1 MRIPIM
7 TIDTKDFLF
16 VLLEDKI
23 VKNRGRGIRFSR
35 LMALLMVTVLVLS
48 GCSGQNTGNIDS
60 NNGNTSS
67 GGTDSIQSSIQFVES
82 EDGSLYAAAFTG
94 LKTPLES
101 YLMMNG
107 SAIYAMV
114 SDRNAS
120 ENHFYKEDTSGDAS
134 CVELMGDDQEICKN
148 SVSFFTDENGYLYF
162 ILCVEEEA
170 EAQQYYLCKYTED
183 GQEVMHKEVTAQF
196 AAAYEEGEFF
206 LGGTV
211 DSVGRI
217 YIATSNYIYFY
228 DDNGEYQGKLADTEG
243 IRSVGRGRDGK
254 VYYTKRIDPV
264 ISKGALELVQVDF
277 EGKRAANTYQGFPE
291 GKFYEYL
298 TAGIQHDFLIADEEY
313 LYGYDLE
320 SRTTERILKWS
331 EYDMSGQSVV
341 CACERG
347 NGEIL
352 AVERGNSLRLVR
364 FAKREESEAEPEREI
379 ITLGFTYGA
388 KDGIYFR
395 GLQNAVAQFN
405 REQDRYK
412 VELKEYGEAVVMTSF
427 RSESRDGMEAMV
439 LELVAGKGPDLIM
452 ENENFNIFAKKGLL
466 EDLDSY
472 LEDSE
477 VLSREDYLESAL
489 QLYTFD
495 DKLTALP
502 SYIRLATCYGYT
514 DQIGEARGLKFTEF
528 LKLQEENPGIAL
540 FDVEDPN
547 SALVVL
553 ADVPYSYIDWEKGTC
568 SFESEGFREFLEY
581 SASVHEIKEKG
592 ADSWSWPTLEM
603 GEDYLVSWDRIY
615 SFEGIMYIRAKS
627 FSEKRTVTFIGYP
640 VQKGSGTY
648 IEDQNGI
655 YSIGISSQSKHKEG
669 AWAFLEYFYG
679 TVVEKE
685 YENINSS
692 TGGFPTR
699 KQYLEQYLDRFVGT
713 TYSYKDME
721 YVVTRE
727 DADLLMDL
735 MTNATPGA
743 TYLYSNIAFEII
755 FEEAQYYF
763 AGDKPVEEVMDVI
776 QRRVQLYLSENY

>member
-1 MRIPIM
+1 M
-7 TIDTKDFLF
+7 
-16 VLLEDKI
+16 
-23 VKNRGRGIRFSR
+23 KNQSHGILFSR

-48 GCSGQNTGNIDS
+48 GCNGQNAGNIGSD
-60 NNGNTSS
+60 NGNTS
-67 GGTDSIQSSIQFVES
+67 GDGTDSIQSGVQFVES
-82 EDGSLYAAAFTG
+82 EDGILYTVAFADI
-94 LKTPLES
+94 KTPLGS

-114 SDRNAS
+114 SDRNAG

-170 EAQQYYLCKYTED
+170 ESQQYYLCKYTED
-183 GQEVMHKEVTAQF
+183 GQEIMRKEVTAQF

-206 LGGTV
+206 SGATV
-211 DSVGRI
+211 DSAGRC
-217 YIATSNYIYFY
+217 YIAAGNYIYLY
-228 DDNGEYQGKLADTEG
+228 DVSGEYQGQLQDTAG
-243 IRSVGRGRDGK
+243 IRAIGRGRNGK
-254 VYYTKRIDPV
+254 VYYTKRIDPM
-264 ISKGALELVQVDF
+264 ISNGALELVQVDF
-277 EGKRAANTYQGFPE
+277 EGKKAVNTYQGFPE
-291 GKFYEYL
+291 GIFYEYL
-298 TAGIQHDFLIADEEY
+298 TAGIRHDFLIVDEEY
-313 LYGYDLE
+313 LYGYDLDNQ
-320 SRTTERILKWS
+320 TTERILKWS
-331 EYDMSGQSVV
+331 EYDMSGQSVI
-341 CACERG
+341 CACERE
-347 NGEIL
+347 NGELL
-352 AVERGNSLRLVR
+352 AVERRNSIQLIR
-364 FAKREESEAEPEREI
+364 FTERDEGEAEPEREI

-395 GLQNAVAQFN
+395 GLQNAVAKFN
-405 REQDRYK
+405 QEQDRYK
-412 VELKEYGEAVVMTSF
+412 VELKEYGETVVMTSF
-427 RSESRDGMEAMV
+427 RSESRDGMEAMM

-477 VLSREDYLESAL
+477 VLSREDYLESVL

-495 DKLTALP
+495 DKLTAIP
-502 SYIRLATCYGYT
+502 SYVRLSTCYGYT
-514 DQIGEARGLKFTEF
+514 DQIGESRGLEFAEF
-528 LKLQEENPGIAL
+528 LKLREVNPDIAL

-547 SALVVL
+547 SALVIL
-553 ADVPYSYIDWEKGTC
+553 ADIPYSYIDWEKGTC

-592 ADSWSWPTLEM
+592 ADSWFWPTLEM
-603 GEDYLVSWDRIY
+603 GEDYLISWDRIHG
-615 SFEGIMYIRAKS
+615 FGGILYIRAKS
-627 FSEKRTVTFIGYP
+627 FSEKRAVTFIGYP
-640 VQKGSGTY
+640 VQEGSGTY

-685 YENINSS
+685 YENINGNTS
-692 TGGFPTR
+692 GLPTR

-735 MTNATPGA
+735 MTNATSGA

-763 AGDKPVEEVMDVI
+763 AGDKSVEEVMDVI